1 MGRSF
6 ENDVAAAQGAQW
18 HVNCHVTMVSERLVF
33 QVSPI
38 FGVLIIAAAAAD
50 PFTFLRP
57 TVTLSSVDLRKLE
70 MGEPMVRVV
79 PADKG
84 EVAMAGIV
92 KVSVDGERLVAW
104 YREIEALKKSQFVV
118 QIGRFSNPPR
128 VDDLEGLTLDGSD
141 LDDIRRCTPR
151 DCGLK
156 LSDAEMSQLHEA
168 EANAARPQKLAAV
181 QRAFRQIMVRRV
193 QAHLDEG
200 THSTPEPP
208 KFLTLN
214 WPQVISSIERH
225 SSPGIETLLY
235 WSKERLGRGKPMISV
250 TKLSIVRGHGESL
263 PDPIVIGRQLF
274 ATHYVDASWSVTTI
288 TQGEDGSK
296 YLVYVNQ
303 SEVDLLGGLFGG
315 IVRAGIQRQLRGQ
328 AGGQLRA
335 LKQRLEGGYPP
346 VRAAQF
352 RSD

>member
-1 MGRSF
+1 MARELRRHDGL
-6 ENDVAAAQGAQW
+6 GAF
-18 HVNCHVTMVSERLVF
+18 VL

-38 FGVLIIAAAAAD
+38 FGVLIIAAAVAD
-50 PFTFLRP
+50 PFAFLRP
-57 TVTLSSVDLRKLE
+57 TVTLNSVDLRKLE
-70 MGEPMVRVV
+70 MGEAMARVV
-79 PADKG
+79 PAGKG

-104 YREIEALKKSQFVV
+104 YREIEALKKSQFVA

-128 VDDLEGLTLDGSD
+128 IEDLEPLTLDEGD
-141 LDDIRRCTPR
+141 LDDIRRCTPG

-156 LSDAEMSQLHEA
+156 LSDGEISHLREA
-168 EANAARPQKLAAV
+168 DAHAARAQELTAV
-181 QRAFRQIMVRRV
+181 QRAFRQILVRRV

-200 THSTPEPP
+200 AQRTPEPP

-214 WPQVISSIERH
+214 WPQVLSSIERH
-225 SSPGIETLLY
+225 SLPGIETLLY

-263 PDPIVIGRQLF
+263 PDPIVIGHQLF

-288 TQGEDGSK
+288 TPGGDGSK

-352 RSD
+352 DRTN